1 MLINKIWRRYTGD
14 VILMIDSIM
23 EFIKTFLM
31 LFFELLILFIIV
43 SFIVSLIQQVVSEEK
58 IKRLLSKPNQA
69 ISYMLGMVFG
79 AMTPF
84 CSCSTIPILA
94 GLLNS
99 KVPFG
104 PAISFLIA
112 SPLMNPL
119 MIFMLWALLGW
130 KVAIVYFVV
139 LAIFSIL
146 TGFVFSKM
154 NLAETYKGVNVK
166 GDGFF
171 ANKTGSRVKQALNDA
186 WAFLYPMLPYLF
198 IGVFIGA
205 FIYGFVPET
214 FITKY
219 ASGDG
224 VISVFIASVI
234 GIPMYIRPETMLPI
248 AEALASKGMSLGTVV
263 ALIIGGAGASIPEVV
278 LLSKLFKKKFVVSFV
293 IAILVVA
300 IATGL
305 IVNLII

>member
-1 MLINKIWRRYTGD
+1 ML
-14 VILMIDSIM
+14 DSIM
-23 EFIKTFLM
+23 EFIKTFSM
-31 LFFELLILFIIV
+31 LFFELLLLFIVV

-58 IKRLLSKPNQA
+58 IKKLLSKPNKS
-69 ISYMLGMVFG
+69 INYILGMIFG
-79 AMTPF
+79 AITPF

-104 PAISFLIA
+104 PAMSFLIA

-130 KVAIVYFVV
+130 KVAIVYFIV
-139 LAIFSIL
+139 LAVFSIL
-146 TGFVFSKM
+146 TGLVFSKM
-154 NLAETYKGVNVK
+154 NLANSYKGVNVK

-171 ANKTGSRVKQALNDA
+171 ANKTGYRFKQALNDA

-205 FIYGFVPET
+205 FIYGFIPEA

-224 VISVFIASVI
+224 FMSVLIASVI

-248 AEALASKGMSLGTVV
+248 AEALVSKGMSLGTVV

-278 LLSKLFKKKFVVSFV
+278 LLSKLFKKKFVISFV

-305 IVNLII
+305 IVNMII

>member
-1 MLINKIWRRYTGD
+1 ML
-14 VILMIDSIM
+14 DSII

-31 LFFELLILFIIV
+31 LFFELLVLFIIV

-58 IKRLLSKPNQA
+58 IKKLLSKPNKVVNY
-69 ISYMLGMVFG
+69 IFGMIFG
-79 AMTPF
+79 AVTPF

-104 PAISFLIA
+104 PAMSFLIA

-130 KVAIVYFVV
+130 KVAIVYFIV
-139 LAIFSIL
+139 LAVFSIL
-146 TGFVFSKM
+146 TGLVFSKM
-154 NLAETYKGVNVK
+154 NLANSYKGVNVK

-171 ANKTGSRVKQALNDA
+171 ANKTGSRFKQALNDA

-205 FIYGFVPET
+205 FIYGFIPEE

-224 VISVFIASVI
+224 FISVLIASVI

-248 AEALASKGMSLGTVV
+248 AEALVSKGMSLGTVV

-278 LLSKLFKKKFVVSFV
+278 LLSKLFKKKFVISFV

-305 IVNLII
+305 IVNMIV

>member
-1 MLINKIWRRYTGD
+1 M
-14 VILMIDSIM
+14 VDSIM

-31 LFFELLILFIIV
+31 LFFELLSLFIVV

-58 IKRLLSKPNQA
+58 IKKLLSTPNKA
-69 ISYMLGMVFG
+69 VNYILGMIFG
-79 AMTPF
+79 AVTPF

-104 PAISFLIA
+104 PTMSFLIA

-119 MIFMLWALLGW
+119 MIFMLWVLLGW

-139 LAIFSIL
+139 LAFFSIF
-146 TGFVFSKM
+146 TGLVFSRM

-171 ANKTGSRVKQALNDA
+171 ANKSGSRFKQALNDA

-205 FIYGFVPET
+205 FIYGFIPEE

-224 VISVFIASVI
+224 FISVFIASVI

-248 AEALASKGMSLGTVV
+248 AEALVSKGMSLGTVV
-263 ALIIGGAGASIPEVV
+263 ALIIGGAGASIPEIV

-305 IVNLII
+305 IVNIII

>member
-1 MLINKIWRRYTGD
+1 ML
-14 VILMIDSIM
+14 DSII

-79 AMTPF
+79 AITPF
-84 CSCSTIPILA
+84 CSCSTIPILG

-104 PAISFLIA
+104 PAMSFLIS

-119 MIFMLWALLGW
+119 MVFMLWVLLGW
-130 KVAIVYFVV
+130 KVAIVYFIV
-139 LAIFSIL
+139 LAIFSIF
-146 TGFVFSKM
+146 TGLVFSKM
-154 NLAETYKGVNVK
+154 NLAESYKGVNVK

-171 ANKTGSRVKQALNDA
+171 ANKTGSRFKQALNDA

-224 VISVFIASVI
+224 VISVFIGSVI

-248 AEALASKGMSLGTVV
+248 AEALVSKGMSLGTVV

>member
-1 MLINKIWRRYTGD
+1 ML
-14 VILMIDSIM
+14 DSIM
-23 EFIKTFLM
+23 EFIKTFVM
-31 LFFELLILFIIV
+31 LFFELLTLFIIV

-58 IKRLLSKPNQA
+58 IKRFLSKPNQA
-69 ISYMLGMVFG
+69 ISYVLGMVFG

-104 PAISFLIA
+104 PAMSFLIA

-119 MIFMLWALLGW
+119 MVFMLWVLLGW
-130 KVAIVYFVV
+130 KVAIVYFIV
-139 LAIFSIL
+139 LAIFSIF
-146 TGFVFSKM
+146 TGLVFSKM
-154 NLAETYKGVNVK
+154 NLAESYKGVNVK

-171 ANKTGSRVKQALNDA
+171 ANKEGSRFKQALNDA

-219 ASGDG
+219 ASGG
-224 VISVFIASVI
+224 GIISVFIASII

-278 LLSKLFKKKFVVSFV
+278 LLSKLFKKKFVISFV

-300 IATGL
+300 ISTGL
-305 IVNLII
+305 MVNIVI

>member
-1 MLINKIWRRYTGD
+1 ML
-14 VILMIDSIM
+14 DSIM
-23 EFIKTFLM
+23 EFIKTFVM
-31 LFFELLILFIIV
+31 LFFELFILFIIV

-58 IKRLLSKPNQA
+58 IKRFLSKPNQA
-69 ISYMLGMVFG
+69 ISYVLGMVFG

-104 PAISFLIA
+104 PAVSFLIA

-130 KVAIVYFVV
+130 KVAIVYFIV

-171 ANKTGSRVKQALNDA
+171 ANKTGSRVKHALNDA

-248 AEALASKGMSLGTVV
+248 AEALVSKGMSLGTVV

-278 LLSKLFKKKFVVSFV
+278 LLTKLFKKKFVVSFV

-305 IVNLII
+305 IVNIVI

>member
-1 MLINKIWRRYTGD
+1 MLD
-14 VILMIDSIM
+14 LIM
-23 EFIKTFLM
+23 EFIKTFVM
-31 LFFELLILFIIV
+31 LFFELLTLFIIV

-58 IKRLLSKPNQA
+58 IKRFLSKPNQA
-69 ISYMLGMVFG
+69 ISYVLGMVFG

-104 PAISFLIA
+104 PAVSFLIA

-130 KVAIVYFVV
+130 KVAIVYFIV

-171 ANKTGSRVKQALNDA
+171 ANKTGSRVKHALNDV

-219 ASGDG
+219 ASGG
-224 VISVFIASVI
+224 GIISVFIASII

-278 LLSKLFKKKFVVSFV
+278 LLSKLFKKKFVISFV

-300 IATGL
+300 ISTGL
-305 IVNLII
+305 IVNIVI

>member
-1 MLINKIWRRYTGD
+1 MVY
-14 VILMIDSIM
+14 SIM

-31 LFFELLILFIIV
+31 LFFELLLLFIVV

-58 IKRLLSKPNQA
+58 IKKLLSKPNKA
-69 ISYMLGMVFG
+69 VNYILGMIFG
-79 AMTPF
+79 AVTPF

-104 PAISFLIA
+104 PAMSFLIA

-146 TGFVFSKM
+146 TGLVFSKM
-154 NLAETYKGVNVK
+154 NLAESYKGVNVK

-171 ANKTGSRVKQALNDA
+171 ANKTGSRFKQALNDA

-205 FIYGFVPET
+205 FIYGFIPEE

-224 VISVFIASVI
+224 FISVFIASVI
-234 GIPMYIRPETMLPI
+234 DIPMYIRPETMLPI
-248 AEALASKGMSLGTVV
+248 AEALVSKGMSLGTVV

-305 IVNLII
+305 IVNIII

>member
-1 MLINKIWRRYTGD
+1 
-14 VILMIDSIM
+14 MIDSIM

-31 LFFELLILFIIV
+31 LFFELLLLFIVV

-58 IKRLLSKPNQA
+58 IIKLLSKPNEVVNY
-69 ISYMLGMVFG
+69 ILGMIFG
-79 AMTPF
+79 AVTPF

-104 PAISFLIA
+104 PAMSFLIA

-146 TGFVFSKM
+146 TGLVFSKM
-154 NLAETYKGVNVK
+154 NLAESYKGVNVK

-171 ANKTGSRVKQALNDA
+171 ANKSGSRFKQALNDA

-205 FIYGFVPET
+205 FIYGFIPEE

-224 VISVFIASVI
+224 FISVFIASVI

-248 AEALASKGMSLGTVV
+248 AEALVSKGMSLGTVV

-278 LLSKLFKKKFVVSFV
+278 LLSKLFKKKFVISFI

-300 IATGL
+300 IVTGL
-305 IVNLII
+305 IVNIII

>member
-1 MLINKIWRRYTGD
+1 
-14 VILMIDSIM
+14 MIDSTM
-23 EFIKTFLM
+23 EFIKTFMM
-31 LFFELLILFIIV
+31 LFFELLLLFIVV

-58 IKRLLSKPNQA
+58 IKKLLSKPNKA
-69 ISYMLGMVFG
+69 VNYILGMIFG
-79 AMTPF
+79 AVTPF

-104 PAISFLIA
+104 PAMSFLIA

-146 TGFVFSKM
+146 TGLVFSKM
-154 NLAETYKGVNVK
+154 NLAESYKGVNVK

-171 ANKTGSRVKQALNDA
+171 ANKSGSRFKQALNDA

-205 FIYGFVPET
+205 FIYGFIPEE

-224 VISVFIASVI
+224 FISVFIASVI

-248 AEALASKGMSLGTVV
+248 AEALVSKGMSLGTVV

-278 LLSKLFKKKFVVSFV
+278 LLSKLFKKKFVISFI

-300 IATGL
+300 IVTGL
-305 IVNLII
+305 IVNIII

>member
-1 MLINKIWRRYTGD
+1 ML
-14 VILMIDSIM
+14 DSIM
-23 EFIKTFLM
+23 EFIKTFVM
-31 LFFELLILFIIV
+31 LFFELLTLFIIV

-58 IKRLLSKPNQA
+58 IKRFLSKPNQV
-69 ISYMLGMVFG
+69 INYILGMIFG
-79 AMTPF
+79 SITPF
-84 CSCSTIPILA
+84 CSWSTSPILA

-104 PAISFLIA
+104 PAVSFLIA

-130 KVAIVYFVV
+130 KVAVVYFIV
-139 LAIFSIL
+139 LAIFSVL
-146 TGFVFSKM
+146 TGLVFSKM
-154 NLAETYKGVNVK
+154 NLSKSYKGVNVK

-171 ANKTGSRVKQALNDA
+171 ANKNGSRFKQALNDA
-186 WAFLYPMLPYLF
+186 WAFLYPMIPYLF

-219 ASGDG
+219 ASGG
-224 VISVFIASVI
+224 GIISVFIASII

-278 LLSKLFKKKFVVSFV
+278 LLSKLFKKKFVISFV

-300 IATGL
+300 ISTGL
-305 IVNLII
+305 MVNIVI